1 MANCILIAC
10 SFIQVPAVFTNL
22 IYRAN
27 EETKLRTKTR
37 TQTKKTV
44 LFPWRRYLKKKSK
57 SIRMIFTA
65 SSIINQTKEQQRN
78 VRSKSYL
85 PKLKPEEPLLPGVMI
100 KTLEETPFDL
110 LGETTRSLSPR
121 ETCREDGRST
131 VPNSVDFLEAGRG
144 VIVSAREE
152 GRRSENPQTAGTTA
166 TLAIF

>member
-1 MANCILIAC
+1 
-10 SFIQVPAVFTNL
+10 
-22 IYRAN
+22 
-27 EETKLRTKTR
+27 
-37 TQTKKTV
+37 
-44 LFPWRRYLKKKSK
+44 
-57 SIRMIFTA
+57 MIFTA

-152 GRRSENPQTAGTTA
+152 GRRSENS
-166 TLAIF
+166 

>member
-1 MANCILIAC
+1 
-10 SFIQVPAVFTNL
+10 
-22 IYRAN
+22 
-27 EETKLRTKTR
+27 
-37 TQTKKTV
+37 
-44 LFPWRRYLKKKSK
+44 
-57 SIRMIFTA
+57 MIFTA

-85 PKLKPEEPLLPGVMI
+85 PKLKPEESRLPGVMI

-121 ETCREDGRST
+121 ETCREDGRSP

-152 GRRSENPQTAGTTA
+152 GRRSENP
-166 TLAIF
+166 